1 MIKKSFVRNK
11 KPNIG
16 KITTDN
22 RIMASTNAS
31 WYKHMISQDLN
42 SEIKIK
48 GENYINSKNKLIN
61 H

>member
-31 WYKHMISQDLN
+31 
-42 SEIKIK
+42 
-48 GENYINSKNKLIN
+48 
-61 H
+61 